1 MVSDLTPDPDLA
13 EVPGSICAACG
24 HAEGD
29 HVEQDAEVP
38 GGTLRRTFCETCEDL
53 HDFVLDPRDA

>member
-1 MVSDLTPDPDLA
+1 MVSDLTPEPDLA
-13 EVPGSICAACG
+13 DVPGGTCAACG
-24 HAEGD
+24 HPEND

-38 GGTLRRTFCETCEDL
+38 GGTLRRTFCEVCEDL